1 MLGSHASVA
10 EAVMLWPCSSSPATQ
25 FCLRSHRF
33 LPCAQAERARM
44 LGSYFSDATGTGT
57 RAFYG
62 ASACVVAI
70 YTAVGLLAP
79 LITPVCDIPLQQKPA
94 KGRSLV
100 QGLEGGLEDAP
111 NPSYK
116 PDPCRWTRYLVLLG
130 MNKWEADMCT
140 RVILSILMGS
150 IIGFERRRADRPA
163 GIRTMAMVCLGACVF
178 TIDSMFAFVDGTM
191 GWDASRVSAA
201 IPSGVGFLGAASIW
215 KGTQPKRGE
224 GGGQVPEV
232 HGLTTATSVWL
243 SAAIGLL
250 CGGGL
255 YVPALFATCAS
266 VVYLRFA
273 PRLDR
278 SPADDGTDTDE
289 SAPLKIGG
297 SIIGLPGR
305 NPLTEPLNPKG
316 QEADSTPKR
325 SKPPGERRPSLNV

>member
-1 MLGSHASVA
+1 
-10 EAVMLWPCSSSPATQ
+10 
-25 FCLRSHRF
+25 
-33 LPCAQAERARM
+33 M

-163 GIRTMAMVCLGACVF
+163 GIRTMAMVCLGGALRAWRARLTCP
-178 TIDSMFAFVDGTM
+178 TLLAPLMRAPPILRGTCRRTVRA
-191 GWDASRVSAA
+191 GA
-201 IPSGVGFLGAASIW
+201 GAAPLQPPRAARLAAQRASSRSTRCSPSSMGRW
-215 KGTQPKRGE
+215 AGT
-224 GGGQVPEV
+224 
-232 HGLTTATSVWL
+232 
-243 SAAIGLL
+243 
-250 CGGGL
+250 
-255 YVPALFATCAS
+255 
-266 VVYLRFA
+266 
-273 PRLDR
+273 PR
-278 SPADDGTDTDE
+278 A
-289 SAPLKIGG
+289 
-297 SIIGLPGR
+297 
-305 NPLTEPLNPKG
+305 
-316 QEADSTPKR
+316 
-325 SKPPGERRPSLNV
+325 

>member
-1 MLGSHASVA
+1 
-10 EAVMLWPCSSSPATQ
+10 
-25 FCLRSHRF
+25 
-33 LPCAQAERARM
+33 M
-44 LGSYFSDATGTGT
+44 LGSYFSDKTGTGT

-116 PDPCRWTRYLVLLG
+116 PDPCRWTRYWVLLG

-150 IIGFERRRADRPA
+150 IIGFERRRVDRPA
-163 GIRTMAMVCLGACVF
+163 GIRTMAMVCLGGALRAWRARLTCPTLLAPLMRAPPNPARCLPARRASRRRRGSSSASLRRAPGGAACVF

-201 IPSGVGFLGAASIW
+201 SAPEEV
-215 KGTQPKRGE
+215 QP
-224 GGGQVPEV
+224 P
-232 HGLTTATSVWL
+232 
-243 SAAIGLL
+243 
-250 CGGGL
+250 
-255 YVPALFATCAS
+255 
-266 VVYLRFA
+266 
-273 PRLDR
+273 
-278 SPADDGTDTDE
+278 DGSRAGRRAR
-289 SAPLKIGG
+289 SAPLPLPTSPAAVRERSPVGR
-297 SIIGLPGR
+297 GLPGR
-305 NPLTEPLNPKG
+305 SLYLEGHPA
-316 QEADSTPKR
+316 QER
-325 SKPPGERRPSLNV
+325 GGRRTGSPSN